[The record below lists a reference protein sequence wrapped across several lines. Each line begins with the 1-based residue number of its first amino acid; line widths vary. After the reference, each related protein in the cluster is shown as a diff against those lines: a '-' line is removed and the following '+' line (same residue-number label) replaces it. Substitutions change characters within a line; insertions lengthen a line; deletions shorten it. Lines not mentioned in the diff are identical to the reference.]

1 MTPTIVASVNVML
14 DKWSLFEGTEI
25 DMFDEFKVL
34 TSDLISRSAFGSNYL
49 EGEKLFRMLSKMV
62 SFFSKNE
69 FKITTPGFG
78 KLVKTHD
85 DIEGDK
91 LQQGIRASIVEII
104 KREENVKTEEL
115 DSYGSDFLGNLLK
128 AYHTK
133 DETKKISRDVLIDEC
148 KTLFTGGYE
157 TTTNLLSWTILL
169 LATQHRLAR
178 QGKERGSRIIFPAN
192 PR

>member
-1 MTPTIVASVNVML
+1 MNSKLQLLDLGEILSLVFVGFLFASVVIHFPLN
-14 DKWSLFEGTEI
+14 SI
-25 DMFDEFKVL
+25 NCC
-34 TSDLISRSAFGSNYL
+34 S
-49 EGEKLFRMLSKMV
+49 
-62 SFFSKNE
+62 
-69 FKITTPGFG
+69 

-104 KREENVKTEEL
+104 KKREENVKTEEL
-115 DSYGSDFLGNLLK
+115 DSYGSHFLGNLLK

-148 KTLFTGGYE
+148 KTLYTGGYE
-157 TTTNLLSWTILL
+157 TTTNLPSWTILL

-178 QGKERGSRIIFPAN
+178 QSKEKGPRIIFPAS